1 MKITYLL
8 LATTTVL
15 ELLSS
20 AFVVNG
26 LVGKKKTI
34 SIFKTSIFI
43 VATVAY
49 ILMMPDALTTGS
61 YVLFLLYIKWSYN
74 ESWKNSL
81 ITLILCIILV
91 GLVELVSF
99 FPFAFVMHGWLSDIM
114 NNLFASLCSMILC
127 FVVARF
133 IPIQHLK
140 NWCEKKEVTYIAVV
154 FFSLLLMLTTII
166 DFKMTLELD
175 VGDYIYITACVV
187 LMWLLVVRLMRYRYE
202 EKIRKKYFDA
212 FCSVI
217 DQMKRRQHK
226 FRNQVDAVYS
236 LHSLYDDY
244 DTLVEEQRKY
254 LGRLVDYEMPTDVL
268 VLENPIIIAHIFEK
282 ITEAQEAGLRIRMK
296 LSCSLANCGI
306 DDIHMIEILGTLLDN
321 AIQDM
326 IATEQKEFLY
336 IEAKYDSGIIVRVA
350 NPHKKMRNQEI
361 QQMFENGYSTKGE
374 GRGIGLYHVRKLVQ
388 KYKVDLAVE
397 NRNQE
402 EQNYICFSLII
413 KESTL

>member
-99 FPFAFVMHGWLSDIM
+99 FPFAFVMHGWLSDAM
-114 NNLFASLCSMILC
+114 NNLFASLCSAVLC
-127 FVVARF
+127 FVVANC

-140 NWCEKKEVTYIAVV
+140 NWCKRAEFAYIAVV
-154 FFSLLLMLTTII
+154 FFSLILMCTAII
-166 DFKMTLELD
+166 DLKMTMHLD
-175 VGDYIYITACVV
+175 LGDYIYITACVI

-388 KYKVDLAVE
+388 KYKIDLAVE

-402 EQNYICFSLII
+402 EKNYICFSLII

>member
-20 AFVVNG
+20 TFVVNG
-26 LVGKKKTI
+26 LVGKEKTI
-34 SIFKTSIFI
+34 PIFKTSIFI

-49 ILMMPDALTTGS
+49 ILMLPDTLTTGS
-61 YVLFLLYIKWSYN
+61 YLLFLLYIKWSYN

-99 FPFAFVMHGWLSDIM
+99 FPFAFIMHGWLSDIM
-114 NNLFASLCSMILC
+114 NNLFASSCSVILC
-127 FVVARF
+127 FAVARC

-166 DFKMTLELD
+166 NFKMTLELD

-226 FRNQVDAVYS
+226 FRNQMDVVYS
-236 LHSLYDDY
+236 LHKLYDDY
-244 DTLVEEQRKY
+244 DKLVEEQRKY
-254 LGRLVDYEMPTDVL
+254 LGKLVDYEMPTDVL

-282 ITEAQEAGLRIRMK
+282 IAEAQEAGLRIRLK
-296 LSCSLANCGI
+296 LSCSLADCGI
-306 DDIHMIEILGTLLDN
+306 DDIHMVEILGTLLDN

-326 IATEQKEFLY
+326 IATKQKEFLY
-336 IEAKYDSGIIVRVA
+336 IEVKYEEGIIIRVA
-350 NPHKKMRNQEI
+350 NPHKKIKNPEMRL
-361 QQMFENGYSTKGE
+361 MFEKGY
-374 GRGIGLYHVRKLVQ
+374 IGNCETR
-388 KYKVDLAVE
+388 
-397 NRNQE
+397 
-402 EQNYICFSLII
+402 
-413 KESTL
+413 

>member
-20 AFVVNG
+20 TFVVNG
-26 LVGKKKTI
+26 LVGKEKTI
-34 SIFKTSIFI
+34 PIFKTSIFI

-49 ILMMPDALTTGS
+49 ILMLPDTLTTGS
-61 YVLFLLYIKWSYN
+61 YLLFLLYIKWSYN

-91 GLVELVSF
+91 GIVELVSF
-99 FPFAFVMHGWLSDIM
+99 FPFAFMMHGWLSDIM
-114 NNLFASLCSMILC
+114 NNLFASLCSVILC
-127 FVVARF
+127 FAVARC

-140 NWCEKKEVTYIAVV
+140 NWCKKTEVTYIAVV
-154 FFSLLLMLTTII
+154 LFSLILMCTAII
-166 DFKMTLELD
+166 DLKMTMHLD
-175 VGDYIYITACVV
+175 LGDYIYITVCVV

-226 FRNQVDAVYS
+226 FRNQVDVVYS
-236 LHSLYDDY
+236 LHRLYNDY
-244 DTLVEEQRKY
+244 DTLVEEQKKY
-254 LGRLVDYEMPTDVL
+254 LGKLVDYEMPTDVL
-268 VLENPIIIAHIFEK
+268 VLENPIILAHIFEK
-282 ITEAQEAGLRIRMK
+282 IAEAQEAGLRVRMK
-296 LSCSLANCGI
+296 LSCSLANCDI
-306 DDIHMIEILGTLLDN
+306 DDIHMIEILGTFLDN

-336 IEAKYDSGIIVRVA
+336 IEAKYENGIIVRVA
-350 NPHKKMRNQEI
+350 NPHRKMKNQEI
-361 QQMFENGYSTKGE
+361 QQMFEDGYSTKGE
-374 GRGIGLYHVRKLVQ
+374 G
-388 KYKVDLAVE
+388 
-397 NRNQE
+397 
-402 EQNYICFSLII
+402 
-413 KESTL
+413 

>member
-20 AFVVNG
+20 TFVVNG
-26 LVGKKKTI
+26 LVGKEKTI
-34 SIFKTSIFI
+34 PIFKTSIFI

-49 ILMMPDALTTGS
+49 ILMLPDTLTTGS
-61 YVLFLLYIKWSYN
+61 YLLFLLYIKWSYN

-99 FPFAFVMHGWLSDIM
+99 FPFAFIMHGWLSDIM
-114 NNLFASLCSMILC
+114 NNLFASSCSVILC
-127 FVVARF
+127 FAVARC

-166 DFKMTLELD
+166 NFKMTLELD

-226 FRNQVDAVYS
+226 FRNQMDVVYS
-236 LHSLYDDY
+236 LHRLCDDY
-244 DTLVEEQRKY
+244 DTLVEEQKKY
-254 LGRLVDYEMPTDVL
+254 LGKLVDYEMPTDVL

-282 ITEAQEAGLRIRMK
+282 IAEAQEAGLRVRMK
-296 LSCSLANCGI
+296 LSCSLAQRW
-306 DDIHMIEILGTLLDN
+306 D
-321 AIQDM
+321 
-326 IATEQKEFLY
+326 
-336 IEAKYDSGIIVRVA
+336 R
-350 NPHKKMRNQEI
+350 R
-361 QQMFENGYSTKGE
+361 
-374 GRGIGLYHVRKLVQ
+374 
-388 KYKVDLAVE
+388 
-397 NRNQE
+397 
-402 EQNYICFSLII
+402 
-413 KESTL
+413 

>member
-20 AFVVNG
+20 TFVVNG
-26 LVGKKKTI
+26 LVGKEKTI
-34 SIFKTSIFI
+34 PIFKTSIFI

-49 ILMMPDALTTGS
+49 ILMLPDTLTTGS
-61 YVLFLLYIKWSYN
+61 YLLFLLYIKWSYN

-99 FPFAFVMHGWLSDIM
+99 FPFAFIMHGWLSDIM
-114 NNLFASLCSMILC
+114 NNLFASSCSVILC
-127 FVVARF
+127 FAVARC

-166 DFKMTLELD
+166 NFKMTLELD

-226 FRNQVDAVYS
+226 FRNQMDVVYS
-236 LHSLYDDY
+236 LHKLYDDY
-244 DTLVEEQRKY
+244 DKLVEEQRKY
-254 LGRLVDYEMPTDVL
+254 LGKLVDYEMPTDVL

-282 ITEAQEAGLRIRMK
+282 IAEAQEAGLRIRLK
-296 LSCSLANCGI
+296 LSCSLADCGI
-306 DDIHMIEILGTLLDN
+306 DDIHMVEILGTLLDN

-326 IATEQKEFLY
+326 IATKQKEFLY
-336 IEAKYDSGIIVRVA
+336 IEVKYEEGIIIRVA
-350 NPHKKMRNQEI
+350 NPHKKIKNPEMRL
-361 QQMFENGYSTKGE
+361 MFEKGYSTKGE
-374 GRGIGLYHVRKLVQ
+374 GRGIGLYNVRELVK

-397 NRNQE
+397 NQSE
-402 EQNYICFSLII
+402 EEKNYICFSLVI
-413 KESTL
+413 KESTP

>member
-20 AFVVNG
+20 TFVVNG
-26 LVGKKKTI
+26 LVGKEKTI
-34 SIFKTSIFI
+34 PIFKTSIFI

-49 ILMMPDALTTGS
+49 ILMLPDTLTTGS
-61 YVLFLLYIKWSYN
+61 YLLFLLYIKWSYN

-91 GLVELVSF
+91 GIVELVSF
-99 FPFAFVMHGWLSDIM
+99 FPFAFMMHGWLSDIM
-114 NNLFASLCSMILC
+114 NNLFASLCSVILC
-127 FVVARF
+127 FAVARC

-140 NWCEKKEVTYIAVV
+140 NWCKKTEVTYIAGVL
-154 FFSLLLMLTTII
+154 FSLILMCTAII
-166 DFKMTLELD
+166 DLKMTMHLD
-175 VGDYIYITACVV
+175 LGDYIYITVCVV

-226 FRNQVDAVYS
+226 FRNQVDVVYS
-236 LHSLYDDY
+236 LHRLYNDY
-244 DTLVEEQRKY
+244 DTLVEEQKKY
-254 LGRLVDYEMPTDVL
+254 LGKLVDYEMPTDVL
-268 VLENPIIIAHIFEK
+268 VLENPIILAHIFEK
-282 ITEAQEAGLRIRMK
+282 IAEAQEAGLRVRMK
-296 LSCSLANCGI
+296 LSCSLANCDI
-306 DDIHMIEILGTLLDN
+306 DDIHMIEILGTFLDN

-336 IEAKYDSGIIVRVA
+336 IEAKYENGIIVRVA
-350 NPHKKMRNQEI
+350 NPHRKMKNQEI
-361 QQMFENGYSTKGE
+361 QQMFEDGYSTKGE

-388 KYKVDLAVE
+388 KYKIDLAVE
-397 NRNQE
+397 NQNQE
-402 EQNYICFSLII
+402 EQNYICFSII
-413 KESTL
+413 MKESTL